1 MVKGEDVTAVL
12 NNSIGDKLA
21 TLKAAYL
28 ATPYPSVDARKQL
41 LKNLSA
47 AIIESKSRLVDAAK
61 ADFSTRSD
69 YDSLVADIIPTIS
82 HIKYIS
88 KHLDSWIKPHSRSA
102 GWQFLP
108 SKVWIEYV
116 PKGVVGVI
124 APWNYPIQLA
134 LVPLATA
141 IAAGNKVM
149 LKLSELT
156 PAINQV
162 IKDVLAPLEG
172 DCIVIEG
179 DANVA
184 SEFSQLA
191 FDHLFFTGSTHIG
204 KQVYAAAAQNLVPV
218 TLELGGKSPMLVLD
232 DANQHKAILDIIHA
246 KTMNAG
252 QICVAPDYVLVNE
265 SIFDEFIEKLKSRV
279 RESSQSKDCTGIINQ
294 HHANRLLSLMNDAQ
308 SQGAEVYSSKPLES
322 LTAKEFGI
330 HIVIEPSLKSRI
342 MQEEVFGPIVNVLK
356 VQDLEHAKRVV
367 QSLGTPLACY
377 LYTNSKEPE
386 AVLRRSLQAGSLCI
400 NDMLLHVAVV
410 DLPFGG
416 LGSSGMGQYHAK
428 EGFMA
433 LSHGKSIFKSSDKMW
448 RSQLFDRY
456 SHIIKHVLTWLYLR

>member
-1 MVKGEDVTAVL
+1 MTEAL
-12 NNSIGDKLA
+12 NSSIRDKLA

-28 ATPYPSVDARKQL
+28 ATPYPSNELRKQQ
-41 LKNLSA
+41 LKKLSS
-47 AIIESKSRLVDAAK
+47 AIIENKSRLVDAAK
-61 ADFSTRSD
+61 ADFSMRSD

-82 HIKYIS
+82 HIKYLS
-88 KHLDSWIKPHSRSA
+88 KHLDSWMKPHSRSA

-116 PKGVVGVI
+116 PKGVIGVI

-156 PAINQV
+156 PTINQV
-162 IKDVLAPLEG
+162 IKDVLEPLEG
-172 DCIVIEG
+172 DCVVIEG
-179 DANVA
+179 DAYVA
-184 SEFSQLA
+184 SEFSQQA

-204 KQVYAAAAQNLVPV
+204 KQVYAAAAKNLVPV
-218 TLELGGKSPMLVLD
+218 TLELGGKSPMVVLD
-232 DANQHKAILDIIHA
+232 DANQDKAILDIIHA

-252 QICVAPDYVLVNE
+252 QICVAPDYVLVTE
-265 SIFDEFIEKLKSRV
+265 SIFDEFIEKLKNKV
-279 RESSQSKDCTGIINQ
+279 RESSHSKGHTGIVNQ
-294 HHANRLLSLMNDAQ
+294 HHAHRLMSLISDAQ
-308 SQGAEVYSSKPLES
+308 GQGTEVYSSKPLES

-330 HIVIEPSLKSRI
+330 HIIIEPSLKARV
-342 MQEEVFGPIVNVLK
+342 MQEEVFGPIVTVLK

-377 LYTNSKEPE
+377 LYTNSEKSE
-386 AVLRRSLQAGSLCI
+386 AMLRRSLQAGSLCI

-428 EGFMA
+428 EGFIA
-433 LSHGKSIFKSSDKMW
+433 LSHGKSIFKSSDKIW